1 MNPMDLFNQVKDMI
15 EKKDFEAAKNLSM
28 TIKMIWANTSTK
40 LNLLFQATKWLV
52 ELQTRL
58 KVYSKT
64 RSPQSY

>member
-52 ELQTRL
+52 EL
-58 KVYSKT
+58 
-64 RSPQSY
+64 